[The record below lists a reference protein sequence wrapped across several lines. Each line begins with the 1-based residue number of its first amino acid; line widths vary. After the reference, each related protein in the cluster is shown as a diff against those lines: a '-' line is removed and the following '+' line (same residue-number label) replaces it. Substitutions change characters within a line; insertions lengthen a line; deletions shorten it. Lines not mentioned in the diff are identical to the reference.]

1 MSKAV
6 GMIKDPSDKNPTLD
20 EFALDGL
27 KQVFLHLYQIL
38 SYSYS
43 DFFYSSPV
51 YSTVFVEN
59 WSPEEILPKKEEAKA
74 ANFQKNTNCSMT
86 EFRSEQFYLT

>member
-27 KQVFLHLYQIL
+27 KQVILHFQYYLIHIQI
-38 SYSYS
+38 Y
-43 DFFYSSPV
+43 FFHSCPV
-51 YSTVFVEN
+51 YSTFFVEN
-59 WSPEEILPKKEEAKA
+59 
-74 ANFQKNTNCSMT
+74 
-86 EFRSEQFYLT
+86 

>member
-27 KQVFLHLYQIL
+27 KQVFLHFYYYLIHIQI
-38 SYSYS
+38 Y
-43 DFFYSSPV
+43 FIFHSSLV
-51 YSTVFVEN
+51 YSTFFVEN
-59 WSPEEILPKKEEAKA
+59 WSEEKREAKA
-74 ANFQKNTNCSMT
+74 VNFQK
-86 EFRSEQFYLT
+86 